1 MIQIFV
7 RFHHFREG
15 QKTIA
20 VDTCADETI
29 LDLKNKIY
37 VKTGIPVAF
46 QSLIYSGKCLANKM
60 DVASYKITKESN
72 LFLNLRFNNWKC
84 HVCKER
90 NELRR
95 RSRFGGGSCL
105 FGEALRS

>member
-29 LDLKNKIY
+29 LGLKNKIY

-46 QSLIYSGKCLANKM
+46 QSLIYSG
-60 DVASYKITKESN
+60 
-72 LFLNLRFNNWKC
+72 
-84 HVCKER
+84 
-90 NELRR
+90 
-95 RSRFGGGSCL
+95 
-105 FGEALRS
+105 